1 MRLRKRVGGRGE
13 GKAEGVGERKRLSS
27 IHRGIGMDRERV
39 NSRGIFTL
47 K

>member
-1 MRLRKRVGGRGE
+1 MGCGCVKGLEGE
-13 GKAEGVGERKRLSS
+13 GERLS
-27 IHRGIGMDRERV
+27 IHKSIGMDRERV

>member
-1 MRLRKRVGGRGE
+1 MGCGFVKGLE
-13 GKAEGVGERKRLSS
+13 GKAEGVGERRRLS
-27 IHRGIGMDRERV
+27 IHKSIGMDRETE

>member
-1 MRLRKRVGGRGE
+1 MGCGCVKGLGGER
-13 GKAEGVGERKRLSS
+13 KAEGVSERRRLS
-27 IHRGIGMDRERV
+27 IHKSIGMDRETE